1 MIKYLNQPLVKN
13 YVSLLLVQGNFIFP
27 LLVFPL
33 VGRNIGVS
41 EFGNILFCYM
51 VAFYFSILSITALTF
66 RRSEESQNGRS
77 PRHR

>member
-13 YVSLLLVQGNFIFP
+13 YVSLLLVQGEFYIP

-51 VAFYFSILSITALTF
+51 VAFYFSIFVDYGFNFSAVRRVSKWKITTA
-66 RRSEESQNGRS
+66 
-77 PRHR
+77 